1 MNTDTP
7 RKTPIQLDTVLP
19 ELMLQFAPE
28 ALTTATNVFESA
40 TRTQGNVHT
49 IHGPASEHELK
60 EMFPNTR
67 DISPVEG
74 DDLYTEPGQVVHI
87 HPATRSN
94 SVRSTANFLNSANHN
109 TSIVL
114 SGLKDN
120 TIIIH
125 SKLNHVLIRRSE
137 NIDLDIK
144 EGTVS
149 GVDILHCRRMLVKM
163 PYHNFTNLEFGEGI
177 NFQAEVN
184 DVSQLHITGSLD
196 IKVNNTTIPI
206 NPFVNAIFTKNGWC
220 YMKQHEIPK
229 LMICK
234 Y

>member
-1 MNTDTP
+1 MNTNP
-7 RKTPIQLDTVLP
+7 ARKTLIQLDTVPP
-19 ELMLQFAPE
+19 EHMLQFAPE
-28 ALTTATNVFESA
+28 ALITATNVFESA
-40 TRTQGNVHT
+40 TRTQGNVYT
-49 IHGPASEHELK
+49 VHGPASEHGSK
-60 EMFPNTR
+60 EMLPHIYNT
-67 DISPVEG
+67 SHVEG
-74 DDLYTEPGQVVHI
+74 NDLYTEPGRVVHI
-87 HPATRSN
+87 HPA
-94 SVRSTANFLNSANHN
+94 NHH

-177 NFQAEVN
+177 YFQAEVN

-196 IKVNNTTIPI
+196 VKVNDTTIPI
-206 NPFVNAIFTKNGWC
+206 NPFVNAMFTKNGC
-220 YMKQHEIPK
+220 SYKTQHEIPK